1 MEFAQQANWAV
12 LNRVND
18 PSARASQIQGQ
29 IKADGTVMLIN
40 RNGIVF
46 SGGSQVNV
54 RNLVAAAANMTDA
67 QFRDRGLYFDST
79 GSQPTFTDAAG
90 KVLVERGAAIQ
101 THQPALSTDA
111 GGYTLLLGQDVHNDG
126 SISTAKGQTV
136 LGAGDR
142 FYIRKGSGTDGNG
155 YSTTFG
161 SEVIPGFKADS
172 SGKVSNT
179 GLIQASTGDIT
190 LTGRDVVQNGVLLA
204 STSVATRG
212 TVHLL
217 NPASDAQGRV
227 TLGENGVSAIL
238 LDSSDLTALDSQ
250 REAALTGVN
259 ANNRIRSDQSRI
271 DIGSGGTV
279 EFKSGSI
286 TLATGGQVAVAAG
299 QRSLLR
305 EGAVID
311 VSGAL
316 GVKVAMANNNIK
328 INVQGNEQR
337 DAPVNRENGAL
348 NSNDIWVDIREL
360 VFVPAGTNGYA
371 TDRWYTAG
379 GLLEVGGYL
388 GTQGHGVGEWM
399 AQGGEVRFSG
409 KDVISEKGSL
419 INVSGGT
426 LDVQGGEIRQS
437 WLRGADG
444 RLYEV
449 SRAPG
454 DILYNGLYKGYESHS
469 ERWGQTDYFYSP
481 LIAPT
486 RRQEAGYTVGRDAGQ
501 LVIATGNAVLDG
513 QLWVRCFRA
522 NGKSRHRGQVWTA
535 MPRPRPPGRG
545 EGSWWLA
552 VTMLLMSL
560 PVPACSINSTRCS
573 IRCKWG
579 ARMPA

>member
-1 MEFAQQANWAV
+1 MLARTSRHSNRIRPIKRGAGDPAQWLLKPLAQAVALCLVAGSAEAATAFSSTWFAAKGAAQQASASRPGGSGLPGMTPPLAQQQRASQQLQRSLQTLNNTVAAIAAQQAAQAAGRAAALGSVQVVPDGLGEGGLKVDNSLSQGWMNAKGPQQTQADGKTTVKIEQTADKAILNWETFNVGRNTTVEFAQQANWAV

-111 GGYTLLLGQDVHNDG
+111 GGYTLLLGQDVQNDG

-299 QRSLLR
+299 RRSLLR

-311 VSGAL
+311 VSG
-316 GVKVAMANNNIK
+316 
-328 INVQGNEQR
+328 
-337 DAPVNRENGAL
+337 
-348 NSNDIWVDIREL
+348 
-360 VFVPAGTNGYA
+360 
-371 TDRWYTAG
+371 
-379 GLLEVGGYL
+379 
-388 GTQGHGVGEWM
+388 
-399 AQGGEVRFSG
+399 
-409 KDVISEKGSL
+409 
-419 INVSGGT
+419 
-426 LDVQGGEIRQS
+426 
-437 WLRGADG
+437 
-444 RLYEV
+444 
-449 SRAPG
+449 
-454 DILYNGLYKGYESHS
+454 
-469 ERWGQTDYFYSP
+469 
-481 LIAPT
+481 
-486 RRQEAGYTVGRDAGQ
+486 
-501 LVIATGNAVLDG
+501 
-513 QLWVRCFRA
+513 
-522 NGKSRHRGQVWTA
+522 
-535 MPRPRPPGRG
+535 
-545 EGSWWLA
+545 
-552 VTMLLMSL
+552 
-560 PVPACSINSTRCS
+560 
-573 IRCKWG
+573 
-579 ARMPA
+579 